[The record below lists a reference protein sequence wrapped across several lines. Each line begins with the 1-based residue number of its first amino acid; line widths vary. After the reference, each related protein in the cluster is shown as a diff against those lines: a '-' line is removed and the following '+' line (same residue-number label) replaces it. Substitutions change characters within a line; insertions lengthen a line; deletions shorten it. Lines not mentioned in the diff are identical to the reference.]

1 MRSGRGVHAG
11 FMRRE
16 LENAMKSGVILGFVL
31 ALCTLGSPALAQR
44 WGGGETLDRILPQI
58 RAHHPGR
65 LSDAE
70 PFVGEDGDT
79 HYRIKWMTPEGR
91 IIYFDADGR
100 SGRWTNSRGYEGGS
114 RGYPGE
120 DGPPRPYDRGGDDR
134 WRGDGRQWNGQG
146 RDWPGGGGRPYNDN
160 GGDRPYPRNGG
171 GRPYENGG
179 DRPYNDNGGGRP
191 YDGGGDRGW
200 NGGRNWNG
208 GSHHHGH

>member
-31 ALCTLGSPALAQR
+31 AFCMLGSPAQAQR

-91 IIYFDADGR
+91 IIYFDADAR
-100 SGRWTNSRGYEGGS
+100 RGRWSNSRGAKYREMPRYGDEGGGVD
-114 RGYPGE
+114 RG
-120 DGPPRPYDRGGDDR
+120 DRGGDDR
-134 WRGDGRQWNGQG
+134 WRGGDGR
-146 RDWPGGGGRPYNDN
+146 
-160 GGDRPYPRNGG
+160 
-171 GRPYENGG
+171 
-179 DRPYNDNGGGRP
+179 
-191 YDGGGDRGW
+191 
-200 NGGRNWNG
+200 RNWNG
-208 GSHHHGH
+208 DGEGRWNGR

>member
-16 LENAMKSGVILGFVL
+16 LKSAMKTGVVLGFVL
-31 ALCTLGSPALAQR
+31 ALMAFGSPALAQR

-100 SGRWTNSRGYEGGS
+100 SGRWTNARGNEGNRGDEGGGNRGYQD
-114 RGYPGE
+114 
-120 DGPPRPYDRGGDDR
+120 DGP
-134 WRGDGRQWNGQG
+134 
-146 RDWPGGGGRPYNDN
+146 
-160 GGDRPYPRNGG
+160 
-171 GRPYENGG
+171 
-179 DRPYNDNGGGRP
+179 
-191 YDGGGDRGW
+191 
-200 NGGRNWNG
+200 
-208 GSHHHGH
+208 